1 MSVHLASCTG
11 KMNPRR
17 FARFALAVA
26 AVLASACGSG
36 SATEPVVTT
45 VAGTWVLTS
54 VNGKAL
60 PYVYAPSDPKLELTS
75 KQYVIT
81 STGTFTTS
89 FTVRG
94 TDLDGTVNMA
104 ASSDAGTY
112 ALANNVVTFVNR
124 SDGSVVTAQ
133 VTATTMTINGTV
145 TQLFRKQ

>member
-1 MSVHLASCTG
+1 MSVHIACCTG
-11 KMNPRR
+11 KMNPRCFTR
-17 FARFALAVA
+17 LAFAVA
-26 AVLASACGSG
+26 AVLASACGDG

-45 VAGTWVLTS
+45 VAGTWVLTA

-60 PYVYAPSDPKLELTS
+60 PYVYAQSDPKLELMS

-81 STGTFTTS
+81 STGTFTMS

-94 TDLDGTVNMA
+94 TELDGTVSMA
-104 ASSDAGTY
+104 TATDAGTY
-112 ALANNVVTFVNR
+112 ALANNIVTFVNR
-124 SDGSVVTAQ
+124 SDGSVVTAL